1 MSKQA
6 TEVNRMNKTRMSR
19 VGEEIKKELS
29 IVLQRG
35 LKDPRVGFV
44 TVTDVEVTSDLQ
56 LAKVFVSIFGSE
68 EERKASLAGLHKAK
82 GYLRTEIGK
91 RVKLRHIPDF
101 VFKLDES
108 IDYGSKIETILRE
121 ISTEGEKR
129 DES

>member
-1 MSKQA
+1 
-6 TEVNRMNKTRMSR
+6 MNKTRMSR

-35 LKDPRVGFV
+35 LKDPRIGFV

-56 LAKVFVSIFGSE
+56 LAKVYVSIFGSE
-68 EERKASLAGLHKAK
+68 EQRRDSLAGLQKAK
-82 GYLRTEIGK
+82 GYLRTEIG
-91 RVKLRHIPDF
+91 RRGKLRHIPDF

-121 ISTEGEKR
+121 ISTDGEKGDKQ
-129 DES
+129 DE

>member
-1 MSKQA
+1 
-6 TEVNRMNKTRMSR
+6 MNKTRMSR

-29 IVLQRG
+29 ILLQRG
-35 LKDPRVGFV
+35 LKDPRIGFV
-44 TVTDVEVTSDLQ
+44 TVTEVEVSSDLQ

-68 EERKASLAGLHKAK
+68 EERKASLAGLAKAK

-108 IDYGSKIETILRE
+108 IDYGSKIESILRE
-121 ISTEGEKR
+121 ISTEEGKQ
-129 DES
+129 DASKS

>member
-1 MSKQA
+1 
-6 TEVNRMNKTRMSR
+6 MNKTRMSR

-29 IVLQRG
+29 VLLQRG
-35 LKDPRVGFV
+35 LKDPRIGFV

-56 LAKVFVSIFGSE
+56 LAKVYVSIFGSE
-68 EERKASLAGLHKAK
+68 EQRKASLSGLQKAK

-121 ISTEGEKR
+121 ISTDGEKGAKQ
-129 DES
+129 DE

>member
-1 MSKQA
+1 
-6 TEVNRMNKTRMSR
+6 MNKTRMSR

-35 LKDPRVGFV
+35 LKDPRIGFV

-56 LAKVFVSIFGSE
+56 LAKVYVSIFGSE
-68 EERKASLAGLHKAK
+68 EQRRDSLAGLQKAK
-82 GYLRTEIGK
+82 GYLRTEIGR

-121 ISTEGEKR
+121 ISTDGEKGDKQ
-129 DES
+129 DE